1 MIVEKFENLRKKA
14 ELQLL
19 SGDSSELDR
28 FSLKEIK
35 SIIHELQVHQ
45 IELELQNEELI
56 NAQMKIKESEIKYYE
71 FFNNAPVGFL
81 VIDTNGSILEVNN
94 KACDILGL
102 DKIELLNTDLNVH
115 IAWNDRD
122 NLYFLLEKAKSS
134 FEEFS
139 ENLKIIFHDESEI
152 NCKITAKLLGNFENI
167 KNKIR
172 ITMHL

>member
-1 MIVEKFENLRKKA
+1 MVSDQFDNLRKKA

-19 SGDSSELDR
+19 SGNSSEIDR

-81 VIDTNGSILEVNN
+81 VIDTNGYILEVNN

-102 DKIELLNTDLNVH
+102 DKIELLNTDLNIH
-115 IAWNDRD
+115 IAWDDRD

-139 ENLKIIFHDESEI
+139 ESMKIINYDKHEI
-152 NCKITAKLLGNFENI
+152 NCKITAKLLGNLEII

-172 ITMHL
+172 ITIHL